1 MGEAAKVVV
10 VGGGVSGLATAWFL
24 RQLAPELDVTVLEGS
39 DRLGG
44 KLRTVELE
52 GFDVD
57 TGAEAML
64 NRRPEAVQLA
74 RDLGLADR
82 LRFPAT
88 TTAGLWTRGE
98 VRPIPGGTLMG
109 IPADLDAVAETG
121 VVSGAGLA
129 RAAHDRTAPATPFD
143 GDIAIG
149 EYVAERLG
157 QEVVDQ
163 LVEPLLG
170 GVYAGH
176 AHRLSFQA
184 TVPQLAAR
192 VRAEPSLL
200 RATEQAKAA
209 APASDAPVFAGLDGG
224 VGSLIPALEA
234 ACGATIRRNAMVREL
249 SRTPAGWRLVVGPT
263 REPEVVEAG
272 AVVLACP
279 ARPAARLLAG
289 VAPVAATE
297 LDRIEYASM
306 ATIAMVFPVSALAE
320 PLQGSGFLVPPV
332 ERRLIKAATYSSSK
346 WGWLADQAGD
356 DHVVIR
362 TSVGRHHEE
371 ADLQRSDEE
380 LVAGAVAD
388 LKLAIG
394 LHGEPVASY
403 VQRWGGGLPQYAV
416 GHRDLV
422 VRVRSDVARR
432 PGLVLAGA
440 AYDGLG
446 IPACVAT
453 AKAAATAL
461 VSSRPWNNDG
471 HEREAEGT

>member
-1 MGEAAKVVV
+1 MADVVV

-24 RQLAPELDVTVLEGS
+24 RRQAPDLNVTVLEGS

-44 KLRTVELE
+44 KLRTVELA
-52 GFDVD
+52 GLTVD

-64 NRRPEAVQLA
+64 NRRPEAVELA
-74 RDLGLADR
+74 RDIGLADQ
-82 LRFPAT
+82 LRYPVT

-109 IPADLDAVAETG
+109 IPGDLDAVAKTG
-121 VVSGAGLA
+121 VVSEAGLA
-129 RAAHDRTAPATPFD
+129 RAEQDRTRPATPID
-143 GDIAIG
+143 GDVAIG
-149 EYVAERLG
+149 TYVAERLG
-157 QEVVDQ
+157 QEIVDR

-176 AHRLSFQA
+176 ADRLSFQA
-184 TVPQLAAR
+184 TVPQLAAYAR
-192 VRAEPSLL
+192 TEPSLL
-200 RATEQAKAA
+200 RAAERAKAA
-209 APASDAPVFAGLDGG
+209 APASDVPVFAGLEGG

-234 ACGATIRRNAMVREL
+234 ACGATIRRGAMVREL

-263 REPEVVEAG
+263 REPELVEAD

-289 VAPVAATE
+289 VAPVAAAE

-306 ATIAMVFPVSALAE
+306 ATIALVLPASALAE

-346 WGWLADQAGD
+346 WGWLAEQAGREI
-356 DHVVIR
+356 VVVR
-362 TSVGRHHEE
+362 CSVGRHHEE
-371 ADLQRSDEE
+371 ADLQRTDEE

-388 LKLAIG
+388 LRLAIG
-394 LHGEPVASY
+394 LRGEPVASY
-403 VQRWGGGLPQYAV
+403 VQRWGGGLPQYAI
-416 GHRDLV
+416 GHRELV
-422 VRVRSDVARR
+422 ERVRADVARQ
-432 PGLVLAGA
+432 PGLAVAGA
-440 AYDGLG
+440 AYDGIG
-446 IPACVAT
+446 IPACIAT

-461 VSSRPWNNDG
+461 VTSRPWNNDG

>member
-1 MGEAAKVVV
+1 MGEGANVVV

-24 RQLAPELDVTVLEGS
+24 RQQAPELDVTVLEGS

-44 KLRTVELE
+44 KLRTVELD
-52 GFDVD
+52 GLDVD

-82 LRFPAT
+82 LRFPVT
-88 TTAGLWTRGE
+88 TTAGLWTRGR

-109 IPADLDAVAETG
+109 IPGDLDAVAETG
-121 VVSGAGLA
+121 VVSDAGLA
-129 RAAHDRTAPATPFD
+129 RAAEDRTAPATPFD

-149 EYVAERLG
+149 TYVAERLG

-176 AHRLSFQA
+176 ATELSFQA

-192 VRAEPSLL
+192 VHTEPSLL
-200 RATEQAKAA
+200 RAAEQAKAA
-209 APASDAPVFAGLDGG
+209 TPASDAPVFAGLDGG

-234 ACGATIRRNAMVREL
+234 ACGAKIRRNAMVREL
-249 SRTPAGWRLVVGPT
+249 SRTPGGWRLVVGPT
-263 REPEVVEAG
+263 REPEVIDAD

-289 VAPVAATE
+289 VAPVAAAE

-306 ATIAMVFPVSALAE
+306 ATIALVFEASALAE
-320 PLQGSGFLVPPV
+320 PLQGSGFLVPPT
-332 ERRLIKAATYSSSK
+332 ENRLIKAATYSSAK
-346 WGWLADQAGD
+346 WGWLGEQAGGGR
-356 DHVVIR
+356 VVIR
-362 TSVGRHHEE
+362 TSIGRHREE
-371 ADLQRSDEE
+371 ADLQRDDDE
-380 LVAGAVAD
+380 LLSFAVAD
-388 LKLAIG
+388 LNLAIG
-394 LHGEPVASY
+394 VKAMPVASY

-422 VRVRSDVARR
+422 ERVRAEVARR
-432 PGLVLAGA
+432 PGLALAGA

-446 IPACVAT
+446 IPACIAT